1 VSEIGGPGNCV
12 PGVPLRSTLAVAALA
27 LATRLVHFLSILHE
41 PLSTWPVVD
50 ARWHH
55 LWAGLVAGGHPSA
68 YAPFFRAPLY
78 PWMLGLWYA
87 LFGADPRTGAVL
99 SILLS
104 TGAAVVFYRLAYRKL
119 SPAWALAAGLT
130 WALWGTDVFY
140 SGTLLITPLFTLL
153 LLAAFLSLD
162 SGRRGPGW
170 LFLGLA
176 CIARPSALL
185 LLPPA
190 FLMLKPRLPHL
201 LAFAAPVLT
210 VWAFNAAA
218 GDAGT
223 VVSSQG
229 GINLYLGNGP
239 EADGYTAFAPVSTG
253 GAADGGDL
261 PYEDNVQLAS
271 AAGMPEGWAP
281 SRISASWA
289 GRTLEYAASHPLAAA
304 SLLGRKLAY
313 TLSPVEIPSNY
324 DPYYFRRFSPL
335 LSVLLVPAP
344 VALPFLLLLAMLPGA
359 LAAGRL
365 TREEGLLLAW
375 SGLVLAAGLLFFTT
389 ARFRL
394 PAVPFLLLLLLMR
407 VSRRPGRALRL
418 CPAGLAA
425 GVVLALATGGTVGTG
440 GVNMPFF
447 DGLAHWE
454 AGDDGGAERLF
465 HEALSRASLRE
476 DRMDMNRSDA
486 MYDLGVLALRRGDA
500 TEAESW
506 WRATLE
512 YNPGFLPAREALEG
526 AGGLD

>member
-1 VSEIGGPGNCV
+1 MSEIGGSGRHAPGI
-12 PGVPLRSTLAVAALA
+12 PLRGTLVVAAVALA
-27 LATRLVHFLSILHE
+27 ARLVHFLSILGE
-41 PLSTWPVVD
+41 PLSNWPVVD

-55 LWAGLVAGGHPSA
+55 LWAGLVSGGDLTA

-78 PWMLGLWYA
+78 PWTLGLWYA
-87 LFGADPRTGAVL
+87 LFGADPRTGAAL
-99 SILLS
+99 SIILS
-104 TGAAVVFYRLAYRKL
+104 TGAAVVFYRLASRKL
-119 SPAWALAAGLT
+119 SPAWAMAAGLT
-130 WALWGTDVFY
+130 WALWGTDIFY

-153 LLAAFLSLD
+153 ILAAFLALD
-162 SGRRGPGW
+162 TGRRGPGW
-170 LFLGLA
+170 LLLGLA

-190 FLMLKPRLPHL
+190 FLMLKPGARHL
-201 LAFAAPVLT
+201 LAFASPILA
-210 VWAFNAAA
+210 VWGLNAAA

-223 VVSSQG
+223 VISSQG

-239 EADGYTAFAPVSTG
+239 EADGYTAFAPASTV
-253 GAADGGDL
+253 GAGDDGDL

-271 AAGMPEGWAP
+271 AAGMPEGWTP
-281 SRISASWA
+281 SRISASWT
-289 GRTLEYAASHPLAAA
+289 GRTLGYAASHPLAAA

-344 VALPFLLLLAMLPGA
+344 AALPFLLLLAMLPGA

-365 TREEGLLLAW
+365 TREESLLLAW
-375 SGLVLAAGLLFFTT
+375 SGLVLAAGLIFFTT

-394 PAVPFLLLLLLMR
+394 PAVPFLLLFLMMR

-425 GVVLALATGGTVGTG
+425 GAILALATGGTVGTG

-465 HEALSRASLRE
+465 LESISRASLRE

-486 MYDLGVLALRRGDA
+486 MYNLGVLALRRGDVA
-500 TEAESW
+500 EAESW

-512 YNPGFLPAREALEG
+512 YNPGFLPAREALTR